1 MYLANWLTIL
11 RIVLIPFFVGALIY
25 QRLDWALG
33 YFLLAAIT
41 DALDGFVARRTR
53 VTALG
58 SFLDPI
64 ADKLL
69 LVSAFVLLPT
79 INGIPVWVAVVVVSR
94 DVIISLGCL
103 IIYLTWGSV
112 NIRVRSLG
120 KLATLIQSIC
130 VAGVLLGE
138 LMGGFGTV
146 MLYFAYL
153 VAAIT
158 AAAGLDYII
167 IGIRQANEFSAS
179 GRE

>member
-1 MYLANWLTIL
+1 MYLANWLTML
-11 RIVLIPFFVGALIY
+11 RIVLIPFFVSALIY
-25 QRLDWALG
+25 QRLDWALV
-33 YFLLAAIT
+33 YFLLAAVT
-41 DALDGFVARRTR
+41 DVLDGFVARRTQ

-58 SFLDPI
+58 SFLDPM

-69 LVSAFVLLPT
+69 LVSAFILLPT
-79 INGIPVWVAVVVVSR
+79 LNGIPVWVAVVVVSR
-94 DVIISLGCL
+94 DVIIPLGCL

-112 NIRVRSLG
+112 KIGVRSLG
-120 KLATLIQSIC
+120 KLVTFIQSIC

-138 LMGGFGTV
+138 LLGGFGTV

-158 AAAGLDYII
+158 AASGIDYII
-167 IGIRQANEFSAS
+167 IGIRQANELSAS